1 MIYMNK
7 NIFEILNFI
16 NEGVVI
22 TDEDLN
28 ILFWNKSMESIT
40 GVNREKAIGVDVYT
54 IIPNLNKNYFRES
67 IQSVIDEDY
76 KFFYSAA
83 MHKNLIAGDI
93 QVNMRLSRLEN
104 ENLKYLLIECID
116 VTNQIIRIDQLK
128 QYNKELTILNQK
140 LKEKEKEIEKLAYY
154 DSLTGLAN
162 RSLFY
167 SMAEKFLED
176 SKRNSKKM
184 GLMFIDVDKFKSIND
199 TYGHKV
205 GDEVLKE
212 VARILEKSV
221 RKYDIVARHG
231 GDEFL
236 ILLPD
241 IKEYDNYEDI
251 ASRIASANK
260 EVEIDYSIRIKLS
273 LSMGISFYPRDGSN
287 IDQLMSNA
295 DKAMYFSKNA
305 GGNKCSY
312 YTLITEEI

>member
-1 MIYMNK
+1 MIYMDK
-7 NIFEILNFI
+7 NLFEILNFI

-22 TDEDLN
+22 TDEALN
-28 ILFWNKSMESIT
+28 VLFWNRSMENIT
-40 GVNREKAIGVDVYT
+40 GISKDKAIGSNVYT
-54 IIPNLNKNYFRES
+54 IIPNLNKNYFKES

-93 QVNMRLSRLEN
+93 QVNMRLSRFEN
-104 ENLKYLLIECID
+104 KNSKHLLIECID

-128 QYNKELTILNQK
+128 QYNKELTILNQR
-140 LKEKEKEIEKLAYY
+140 LKEKEKEIQKLAYY

-162 RSLFY
+162 RALFY
-167 SMAEKFLED
+167 NMAEKFLED
-176 SKRNSKKM
+176 SKRNSKKI
-184 GLMFIDVDKFKSIND
+184 GLMFIDVDKFKQIND
-199 TYGHKV
+199 TYGHKA

-212 VARILEKSV
+212 VAKILEKSV

-241 IKEYDNYEDI
+241 IKKYDNYKDI

-260 EVEIDYSIRIKLS
+260 EVVIDHNIKIKLS
-273 LSMGISFYPRDGSN
+273 LSMGISFYPRDGDN
-287 IDQLMSNA
+287 IDQLMSKA
-295 DKAMYFSKNA
+295 DKAMYSSKNS

-312 YTLITEEI
+312 YTLITEKI